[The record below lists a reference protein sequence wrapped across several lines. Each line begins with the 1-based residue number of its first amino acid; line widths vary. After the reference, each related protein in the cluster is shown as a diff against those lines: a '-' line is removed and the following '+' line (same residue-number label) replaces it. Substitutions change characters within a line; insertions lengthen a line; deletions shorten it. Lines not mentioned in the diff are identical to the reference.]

1 MTARYAQPNPKR
13 LTAATGAIV
22 AILLAAVVGVTLA
35 ISPASA
41 VDDPTNP
48 ELVRAQTQLADCQA
62 MRAGATNSSQRAW
75 GDNCILLAQR
85 WITRLTASPSP
96 SPSSTPTAS
105 PSTPPS
111 PSPTLSTSPPTP
123 SPSPTTLPSP
133 SPTPTPGPTVPSGCA
148 LPLYPTPDCTGTP
161 AGWTPTRTINGDYT
175 ASLNGELIDGWRIT
189 GSLLIRAQ
197 NVVVRNSEVY
207 TRIYNQAS
215 GVAYNGLVIVDTTV
229 GPPSGVSNATTGAIG
244 VCGYVARRVEIRN
257 APEGWRVGG
266 DGYSG
271 GRCGPVEISD
281 SYARLRSTGNCDHND
296 GVQGYD
302 EPPGTVI
309 AHNTIDMSNV
319 GCSTGAIYVGDPFGA
334 TVLDNLLLGGSY
346 VMRLHSSGSETSYPA
361 VTGNRIVNGAWDY
374 GPVLVDA
381 CSTIAVWRDN
391 TVVEIDADYR
401 VTSTVRRLT
410 TCVETP

>member
-1 MTARYAQPNPKR
+1 MTGRHAQPNPTR
-13 LTAATGAIV
+13 RPTAAFGAIV
-22 AILLAAVVGVTLA
+22 AALLAAIVSVAVLTV
-35 ISPASA
+35 PASA

-62 MRAGATNSSQRAW
+62 MRTGATNSAQRAW

-85 WITRLTASPSP
+85 WIARLTASP

-105 PSTPPS
+105 PSPTTSPTSSPSPSPS
-111 PSPTLSTSPPTP
+111 PSPTASP
-123 SPSPTTLPSP
+123 SPSPSP

-148 LPLYPTPDCTGTP
+148 LPLYPTPACTGVP
-161 AGWTPTRTINGDYT
+161 AGWTPSRTINGDYT
-175 ASLNGELIDGWRIT
+175 ASQNGELIDGWRIT
-189 GSLLIRAQ
+189 GSLLIRAH

-215 GVAYNGLVIVDTTV
+215 GVAYNGLVIVDTTI
-229 GPPSGVSNATTGAIG
+229 GPPSGNSGATTGAIG

-319 GCSTGAIYVGDPFGA
+319 GCSTGAIYVGDPYGA

-346 VMRLHSSGSETSYPA
+346 VMRLHSSGTQTNYPA
-361 VTGNRIVNGAWDY
+361 VTGNRIVNGAWDF
-374 GPVLVDA
+374 GPVLVDS

-391 TVVEIDADYR
+391 TLVEIDADYR

-410 TCVETP
+410 TCAETP